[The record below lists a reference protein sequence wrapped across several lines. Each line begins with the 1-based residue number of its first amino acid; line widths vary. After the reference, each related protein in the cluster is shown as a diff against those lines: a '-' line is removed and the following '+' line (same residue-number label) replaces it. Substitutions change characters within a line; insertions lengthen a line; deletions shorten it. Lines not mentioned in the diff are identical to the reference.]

1 MQLRGLVLGSQGG
14 EGLESNAWE
23 HRLQRGC
30 DFTLCGSL
38 LPGLVARTH
47 NQKVEYLAIER
58 GECLNIVTR
67 FEPRVRYLFDERPFP
82 DVDLFSGLLQAL
94 SLLHSRHVKAY
105 LHLDHLK

>member
-1 MQLRGLVLGSQGG
+1 MRSVVAWAELPAPVEQANAQHNVGELVQLRGLVLGSQGG

-47 NQKVEYLAIER
+47 NQKVECTWSIPSSIRCFQQAPLPLCA
-58 GECLNIVTR
+58 LLS
-67 FEPRVRYLFDERPFP
+67 VR
-82 DVDLFSGLLQAL
+82 SQ
-94 SLLHSRHVKAY
+94 HS
-105 LHLDHLK
+105 